1 MDYTCYPK
9 LKRYTKKAVAISSG
23 NRSWTWVLK
32 LDSFIPGR
40 NAIQPLWNT
49 RDLFHTFSDFKKVS
63 DKVWQTRLCVVR
75 DAKLQYTESLDRL
88 VMETLHK
95 TSKSAQLLN
104 NQPREFFQTT
114 VRVRLC
120 CSTAPLETSWEKT
133 LTTTTPPFSCRQDLC
148 NLRFADD
155 IDLVAGSNS
164 KVRGLTKNNNLR
176 TMGTANQRSI

>member
-75 DAKLQYTESLDRL
+75 DAKLQYTKSLDRL
-88 VMETLHK
+88 VMETLHN
-95 TSKSAQLLN
+95 TSKNAERRTSQQPTERVLSDNSEGSSVLLN
-104 NQPREFFQTT
+104 SSIRNFMGENFDNHHTSIFMSA
-114 VRVRLC
+114 RL
-120 CSTAPLETSWEKT
+120 
-133 LTTTTPPFSCRQDLC
+133 
-148 NLRFADD
+148 
-155 IDLVAGSNS
+155 V
-164 KVRGLTKNNNLR
+164 
-176 TMGTANQRSI
+176 